1 MARRSGRPAP
11 VAMAWSAHGDI
22 RARAITEVIDMTWTD
37 QHARTELVRTVLDR
51 AAIDP
56 DDPGL
61 FDGLPDLDRHFGGV
75 DGLLLAL
82 GYRWRNH
89 LDVKIE
95 LGVAQGRTAE
105 EMYRELCAE

>member
-1 MARRSGRPAP
+1 
-11 VAMAWSAHGDI
+11 
-22 RARAITEVIDMTWTD
+22 MTWTD

-51 AAIDP
+51 AAIAP

-61 FDGLPDLDRHFGGV
+61 FDGLPDLDRLFGGV

-105 EMYRELCAE
+105 EMYRELCAEQPALLALLDAQYVRRNLASMAPAR